1 MPSSFTAG
9 LAQGF
14 ASEFVPEFKKFMQG
28 RRAQQGVNQ
37 AADALGAL
45 SNDAAMG
52 QVFKTMGSAALA
64 GGASPE
70 AVTTSMFQHG
80 LSLQRQKQSFQNGIF
95 SQNNSFANRSALS
108 ILGGNI
114 NSGLSAQGHEQ
125 QMRLAQQYANN
136 DYESDGRRLISSLL
150 QGKQR
155 TDRATIEQEIRKTAD
170 ETRQQSLDVRRQ
182 EDETERGKANIRARG
197 AGQPPAFSPPFTG
210 GAQSPMDLLN

>member
-37 AADALGAL
+37 AAEALGSL

-52 QVFKTMGSAALA
+52 QMFKTMGSAALA

-70 AVTTSMFQHG
+70 AVTTSLFQHG
-80 LSLQRQKQSFQNGIF
+80 LSLHRQKQSFQNGIF
-95 SQNNSFANRSALS
+95 SQNNSFANRGALS

-114 NSGLSAQGHEQ
+114 NSGLSAQGHDQ
-125 QMRLAQQYANN
+125 QMRLAQQYAKN
-136 DYESDGRRLISSLL
+136 DYESDGRRLISGLL

-155 TDRATIEQEIRKTAD
+155 TDRAYIEQETRRITD
-170 ETRQQSLDVRRQ
+170 ETNQRSLDVRQQ
-182 EDETERGKANIRARG
+182 EDSTQRGKANLKARG
-197 AGQPPAFSPPFTG
+197 SGQSAPFTG
-210 GAQSPMDLLN
+210 GSTSPMNLLN